1 MLDEDVTLVKGP
13 LVDCLVVSQALT
25 EGPLHTGTMGVRGAE
40 LNLFEN
46 GDLIFEV

>member
-25 EGPLHTGTMGVRGAE
+25 EGPLHTGTMGMRGAE